1 MRLISHGSVPVLS
14 NIKEGEDDVGRDCA
28 RGEVC
33 TKFTLD

>member
-14 NIKEGEDDVGRDCA
+14 NIKQGEEDVRRDCA

-33 TKFTLD
+33 TRFMLE